1 MLHAHA
7 SCSCSC
13 LCVDVT
19 QIFAFVCV
27 GVCVCVCVCVGLCA
41 FECCV
46 CVCRIVLRLCV
57 LCVCVCVCV
66 CGFVCVLCVVYLCVS
81 HRFAFV
87 CIVPIVRTYRNV
99 KYTSCSYL
107 CVLWPLPA
115 GERAGQ
121 RWCRRPR
128 IRGGPAAGATNAGS
142 TLLPLLVQF
151 SILPSRFRCFW
162 VAGRLQ

>member
-1 MLHAHA
+1 MCRY
-7 SCSCSC
+7 SR
-13 LCVDVT
+13 LCVL
-19 QIFAFVCV
+19 
-27 GVCVCVCVCVGLCA
+27 VCVCVFVCVGLCA

-57 LCVCVCVCV
+57 LCVCVCV

-151 SILPSRFRCFW
+151 SNWPSRFRCFW